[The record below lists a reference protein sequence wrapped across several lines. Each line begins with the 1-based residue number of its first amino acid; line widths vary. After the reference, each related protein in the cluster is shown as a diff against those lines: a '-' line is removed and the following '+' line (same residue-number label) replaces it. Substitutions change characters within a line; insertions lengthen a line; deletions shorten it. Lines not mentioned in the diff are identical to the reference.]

1 MAGQEVAQ
9 AQQGAGQAGQRGN
22 RAEILQQ
29 QVQQFFQQR
38 TLGTGGREGTV
49 RGVLSGGS
57 IHAFFAFGQ
66 GGQQI
71 LMGHQS
77 PAAADAALQTAE
89 QGAQGLPRAG
99 LFPGRGGL
107 EHAQIGV
114 A

>member
-9 AQQGAGQAGQRGN
+9 AQQGAGQTGQRGN
-22 RAEILQQ
+22 GAEILQQ
-29 QVQQFFQQR
+29 QVQQFFQQGA
-38 TLGTGGREGTV
+38 LGTGGREGTV

-89 QGAQGLPRAG
+89 QGRRDCPVPGSPPGATAWSMPR
-99 LFPGRGGL
+99 
-107 EHAQIGV
+107 
-114 A
+114 